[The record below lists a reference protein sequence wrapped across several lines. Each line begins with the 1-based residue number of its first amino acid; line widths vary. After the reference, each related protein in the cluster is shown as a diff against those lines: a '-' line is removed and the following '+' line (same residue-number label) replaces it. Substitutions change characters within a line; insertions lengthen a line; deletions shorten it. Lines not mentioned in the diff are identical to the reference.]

1 MALRHPIAGC
11 SLFGCAKITHLI
23 YLRSSYT
30 IDERPF
36 ALYFMCMNK
45 KNILNRRFKNNSYS
59 NVTLKLVI
67 INALIYLL
75 TSYVYPRSAYY
86 LAMIPSFVLGGYI
99 WQPFTYMFVHG
110 GFSHL
115 LFNMLSLYLF
125 GTMVE
130 QRVGSR
136 EFLLFYLLAGL
147 FSGIISF
154 ISYLLAG
161 TNVILVGAS
170 GAIYG
175 VLLMFAVFYPFARV
189 FVFGLIPLR
198 APTLVILYTGIEL
211 YSQVFSRGGNVAHL
225 THLSGLLFA
234 YLYCLVRMKI
244 NPIDVFRRTR

>member
-1 MALRHPIAGC
+1 MHCVKNAQGEYSC
-11 SLFGCAKITHLI
+11 
-23 YLRSSYT
+23 SSYT
-30 IDERPF
+30 IDERSF

-45 KNILNRRFKNNSYS
+45 KKILNRRFRDNSYK

-67 INALIYLL
+67 INALVYLL
-75 TSYVYPRSAYY
+75 TSMVYPRSAYY

-115 LFNMLSLYLF
+115 LFNMISLYLF

-130 QRVGSR
+130 QRVGTK
-136 EFLLFYLLAGL
+136 EFLLFYLLAGT
-147 FSGIISF
+147 FSGLVSF
-154 ISYLLAG
+154 VSYLLAG

-175 VLLMFAVFYPFARV
+175 VLFMFAVFYPYARI
-189 FVFGLIPLR
+189 FVFGIIPLR

-234 YLYCLVRMKI
+234 YLYSTFRMKI